1 MSNALRT
8 TRLVAIALI
17 FVIAGIWAGWHL
29 RTTGT
34 EQTASPGNAGKDQLA
49 VAASELP
56 DFSLMDLDEQPR
68 SIREWSHQ
76 ALLINF
82 WATWC
87 APCRREMPLLQTL
100 YQERH
105 NTAFQVIGIAI
116 DELPTV
122 KAYVTEMGVTYP
134 ILVGSD
140 DAMKAAESF
149 GPDFIGLPFSVFVAP
164 GGEVLGTHSGELD
177 RDTLRAALKV
187 MDAVADGS
195 MSVDEARSG
204 LSGDAAQ

>member
-1 MSNALRT
+1 MSNALRM
-8 TRLVAIALI
+8 TRVVAIALI
-17 FVIAGIWAGWHL
+17 FVIAGIWAG
-29 RTTGT
+29 RYFRTASTEQVATTGPAGSA
-34 EQTASPGNAGKDQLA
+34 QFATAAT
-49 VAASELP
+49 ELP

-68 SIREWSHQ
+68 SIREWSDD

-105 NTAFQVIGIAI
+105 GTAFRVIGIAI

-134 ILVGSD
+134 ILVGND
-140 DAMKAAESF
+140 DAMSAAESF

-164 GGEVLGTHSGELD
+164 QGKVLGTHSGELD
-177 RDTLRAALKV
+177 RDTLRAVLKV
-187 MDAVADGS
+187 LDAIASGS
-195 MSVDEARSG
+195 MSVEVARDELA
-204 LSGDAAQ
+204 GDAVQ